1 MMETYAVLVCDKLAV
16 AGCSRSEII
25 LNERNYIEDW
35 NKNFIKS
42 VETIIGMKG
51 AAFTAACMCKAQ
63 AIDMLMYY
71 NARPTVFNGMF
82 DFYTLRPLKG
92 YSFIMFADLYELKQ
106 QIFCQCS
113 GNNLYAV
120 AAAAEEMGKCM
131 IVHFSNDANVSAT
144 EFSLH
149 IKGGDSRFRS
159 YTLLNDKNTMTA
171 EQLRLENGTG
181 ILTLQP
187 KTVILLRF

>member
-1 MMETYAVLVCDKLAV
+1 MMETYAVLVCDKLSV
-16 AGCSRSEII
+16 AGCSRSEMI
-25 LNERNYIEDW
+25 LNEWNYIEDW

-42 VETIIGMKG
+42 IKAIISMKG
-51 AAFTAACMCKAQ
+51 AAFTAACICKAQ

-71 NARPTVFNGMF
+71 DARPTVFNGMF

-120 AAAAEEMGKCM
+120 AAAAEGTGKCM
-131 IVHFSNDANVSAT
+131 IVHFSNDANASAA
-144 EFSLH
+144 EVALH
-149 IKGGDSRFRS
+149 IKGGDSRLLS
-159 YTLLNDKNTMTA
+159 YTLLNDKNTLTA

-187 KTVILLRF
+187 NTVILLRF